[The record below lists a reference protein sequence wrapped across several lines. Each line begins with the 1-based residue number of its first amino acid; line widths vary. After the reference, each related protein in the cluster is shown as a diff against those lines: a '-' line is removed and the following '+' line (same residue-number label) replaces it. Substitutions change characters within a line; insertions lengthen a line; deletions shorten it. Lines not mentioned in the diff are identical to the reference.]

1 MTYTCDTCA
10 LYDIVKIDG
19 FHQRKHI
26 PYYKFSLLLQLSND
40 QNYEEEKRVCFL
52 KMQLSP
58 FIDKMKLTLSGY
70 FIQITAEIQ
79 IYYVK
84 RIIVDVMKFA
94 LRKKLPEIYF
104 LIFISMKDV
113 HTYMYI

>member
-1 MTYTCDTCA
+1 MTYTYDTCA

-19 FHQRKHI
+19 FHQRNHI

-58 FIDKMKLTLSGY
+58 FIDKLKLTFSGY

-79 IYYVK
+79 MYYVK

-104 LIFISMKDV
+104 LIFISMKYV